1 MAKEFQ
7 KTFSSRLEEFEN
19 TLLFN
24 TNSSIHIEMPEEVKI
39 WNQKAS
45 KIQSHFDFAIP
56 NYILDEI
63 IEHEDSVCKDNL
75 YYLINCAVINNRIT
89 LENAKKIREI
99 Y

>member
-24 TNSSIHIEMPEEVKI
+24 TNSSIHIEMPEEVKV

-45 KIQSHFDFAIP
+45 KIQSHFDF
-56 NYILDEI
+56 IL
-63 IEHEDSVCKDNL
+63 SN
-75 YYLINCAVINNRIT
+75 
-89 LENAKKIREI
+89 
-99 Y
+99 

>member
-1 MAKEFQ
+1 MTKEFK
-7 KTFSSRLEEFEN
+7 KTFSSRLEEFED

-39 WNQKAS
+39 WKQKAS
-45 KIQSHFDFAIP
+45 KIQSHFDFTIP